1 MRYHGGS
8 GRPAEVIALRCSL
21 GSRSVHQC
29 MYGCVRA
36 AHKAPKDVGV
46 VRGGADGGKI
56 GKMAG
61 GRARTARGRKRPR
74 ELRRHRREL
83 HHTYER
89 RPRARRRRARRRG
102 AGAGSR
108 RARSLLRRSSQV
120 LLCRGRCIE
129 CLLIKIGNDTQ
140 MAMPMPGARVRAAGA
155 GATPC
160 SRKKSAALLN
170 LYATSTVRLVDSSR
184 LTTARGG
191 TTEPRTTNNHMPAT
205 CHV

>member
-1 MRYHGGS
+1 MPFGAPITVTRKLGRLLAHGEWCS
-8 GRPAEVIALRCSL
+8 RRPTGVIARRCSL
-21 GSRSVHQC
+21 CSSSLHQC
-29 MYGCVRA
+29 MHGCVCTPQ
-36 AHKAPKDVGV
+36 KAPKCMGV
-46 VRGGADGGKI
+46 VRHGADGGKI

-74 ELRRHRREL
+74 ELRRNRREL

-89 RPRARRRRARRRG
+89 RPRARRRRARRRC

-129 CLLIKIGNDTQ
+129 CLLIKIGNNQ
-140 MAMPMPGARVRAAGA
+140 EMAMPMPGARVRAAGA

-160 SRKKSAALLN
+160 PRKSLARSCE
-170 LYATSTVRLVDSSR
+170 YTSFQ
-184 LTTARGG
+184 
-191 TTEPRTTNNHMPAT
+191 P
-205 CHV
+205 